1 MKNNAYNEVE
11 HIEMDELDQVRKQ
24 NLKRRINVLLG
35 VCGVLLLV
43 AALLIYLIIKVYY
56 STMPL

>member
-1 MKNNAYNEVE
+1 MNDKLKDRIE
-11 HIEMDELDQVRKQ
+11 HIEMDELDEVRKQ
-24 NLKRRINVLLG
+24 NLKRRIHVLLG
-35 VCGVLLLV
+35 VCGVLVLI